1 MLHTS
6 IYIKVCTKIGLLMF
20 IGDSNPKKVLTEKL
34 RTFERVCK
42 EEGKGGR
49 KEGKDGGRERERK
62 VLTKER
68 AWSHYPDIPPG

>member
-1 MLHTS
+1 
-6 IYIKVCTKIGLLMF
+6 MF

-49 KEGKDGGRERERK
+49 KEGKDGGR
-62 VLTKER
+62 
-68 AWSHYPDIPPG
+68 